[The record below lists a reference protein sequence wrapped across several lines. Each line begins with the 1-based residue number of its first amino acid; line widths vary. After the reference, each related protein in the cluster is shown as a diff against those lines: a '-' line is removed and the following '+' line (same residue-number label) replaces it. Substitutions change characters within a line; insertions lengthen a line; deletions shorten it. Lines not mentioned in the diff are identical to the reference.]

1 MVGDLFY
8 LKMLNMSKPSKP
20 NTKNENK
27 VIDFFTR
34 KPYDINH
41 FNNHESSGIVLA
53 DFVNGV
59 KPGGLVIDAGCGIN
73 PFKDKIK
80 NLIGFDIAPYEQADF
95 QASFDQAH
103 QIFGRDFADVVL
115 ALGSC
120 NFGPVEENV
129 YYLDKFYSWLKK
141 GGLCIVR
148 VHLNRAPIHM
158 EEDTEYANWTI
169 SNADDCAFK
178 WFKDKFKVLDMHIE
192 TMISIKDGTTPVQLA
207 VWVWKK
213 L

>member
-1 MVGDLFY
+1 
-8 LKMLNMSKPSKP
+8 MSKPSKP

-103 QIFGRDFADVVL
+103 QIFGRDFADVIL

>member
-1 MVGDLFY
+1 
-8 LKMLNMSKPSKP
+8 MSKPSKP

-53 DFVNGV
+53 DFINGV

-103 QIFGRDFADVVL
+103 QIFGRDFADVIL

>member
-53 DFVNGV
+53 DFINGV

-103 QIFGRDFADVVL
+103 QIFGRDFADVIL

>member
-1 MVGDLFY
+1 
-8 LKMLNMSKPSKP
+8 MLNMSKPSKP

-53 DFVNGV
+53 DFINGV

-103 QIFGRDFADVVL
+103 QIFGRDFADVIL

>member
-1 MVGDLFY
+1 
-8 LKMLNMSKPSKP
+8 MSKPP
-20 NTKNENK
+20 TKNENK

-34 KPYDINH
+34 KPYDIDH
-41 FNNHESSGIVLA
+41 FNNHDSSGIALA
-53 DFVNGV
+53 DFVNQV
-59 KPGGLVIDAGCGIN
+59 KPNGLVIDAGCGIN
-73 PFKDKIK
+73 PFKNRLP
-80 NLIGFDIAPYEQADF
+80 NLIGFDAAPYQQADF
-95 QASFDQAH
+95 QATFNQAH
-103 QIFGRDFADVVL
+103 SIFNREFADVVL

-120 NFGPVEENV
+120 NFGTLNENL
-129 YYLDKFYSWLKK
+129 YFFDYFHQWLKK